1 MADVI
6 NNPNFI
12 KRWRINKDQIEVCK
26 NCEFRYICMDC
37 RVYLEQPSNI
47 YSKPLKCGYDPYSA
61 TWQEYSTNPLK
72 EEAILFY
79 KNQTI

>member
-1 MADVI
+1 
-6 NNPNFI
+6 
-12 KRWRINKDQIEVCK
+12 
-26 NCEFRYICMDC
+26 MDC